1 MTLLFTPTQ
10 LSETRVPVS
19 CTPGAPNKGWT
30 LGDHDL
36 QARGMEVSAL
46 EGSLLA
52 GQGEAGGSGISTAA
66 QVPPGETGPGPSSLS
81 RARDP
86 WLLGLGDSALGGGA
100 GGGLHHLSEDP
111 SLPVPFLC
119 SLSSKDR
126 QVCGVENSTRNPLFL
141 RRGRDLPAFAA
152 ISGTPKNSLQA
163 ESGSLECSR

>member
-86 WLLGLGDSALGGGA
+86 RLLGLGDSALGGGA
-100 GGGLHHLSEDP
+100 GGAAP
-111 SLPVPFLC
+111 SL
-119 SLSSKDR
+119 
-126 QVCGVENSTRNPLFL
+126 
-141 RRGRDLPAFAA
+141 
-152 ISGTPKNSLQA
+152 
-163 ESGSLECSR
+163 

>member
-52 GQGEAGGSGISTAA
+52 GQGAAGGSGTSTAA
-66 QVPPGETGPGPSSLS
+66 QVPQGRLGRAPAHCAEAGIPGCWDWGTAPAREGWEGCCTISLKT
-81 RARDP
+81 
-86 WLLGLGDSALGGGA
+86 LLCQL
-100 GGGLHHLSEDP
+100 LS
-111 SLPVPFLC
+111 FA
-119 SLSSKDR
+119 LSSR
-126 QVCGVENSTRNPLFL
+126 QASVWGGEFHQEPPL
-141 RRGRDLPAFAA
+141 
-152 ISGTPKNSLQA
+152 PKEGQRSASL
-163 ESGSLECSR
+163 CCNF